1 MLKVRSAISH
11 VANSAGLILRNTS
24 FRVSDKY
31 LGSIA
36 PARRTAILMLEKRPD
51 KGFCIPG
58 NDRVSRVVL
67 ISVKDRALAV
77 YSVSGQRRK
86 SLRIQL
92 EKSIDNSRRKIAE
105 SSMKRGRSKFGD
117 RLLLKRNRKEKS
129 KLTVWETPMHP

>member
-24 FRVSDKY
+24 FRVCDKY

-67 ISVKDRALAV
+67 ISVKGRALAV

-105 SSMKRGRSKFGD
+105 SSMKRGRSNLAID
-117 RLLLKRNRKEKS
+117 YSLREIARKNPS
-129 KLTVWETPMHP
+129 